1 MEDNKTKPKVGR
13 PKKSGKSSKRYYDN
27 HKELV
32 KQRLAQIYHCEL
44 CDKLMCLYNKFSHGK
59 SKQHTENLKQKENK

>member
-1 MEDNKTKPKVGR
+1 MEENKIKSKVGR

-32 KQRLAQIYHCEL
+32 KQRLAQNYHCEL
-44 CDKLMCLYNKFSHGK
+44 CDKDMCLYNKHNHKK
-59 SKQHTENLKQKENK
+59 SKQHIENLKPKDE